1 PVNTAPCLTFPSR
14 TLVSLCGGAI
24 PCFSLRLREIVLD
37 SDPDRGFESSAPRTP
52 SYSLF
57 EMGNTA
63 SVKSEASDSVEQ
75 PATTA
80 PAPETKPKKKICC
93 ACPDTK
99 KLRDD
104 CIVQNG
110 EDACGKFIEAHLQ
123 CLRAEGFNV

>member
-1 PVNTAPCLTFPSR
+1 
-14 TLVSLCGGAI
+14 
-24 PCFSLRLREIVLD
+24 
-37 SDPDRGFESSAPRTP
+37 
-52 SYSLF
+52 
-57 EMGNTA
+57 MGNTA
-63 SVKSEASDSVEQ
+63 SVQTEASDSAQQ

-93 ACPDTK
+93 VCPDTK

-123 CLRAEGFNV
+123 CLRAEGFSIWRVAPSWQLHTCFCSNLILIMNSMMNKNFW

>member
-1 PVNTAPCLTFPSR
+1 
-14 TLVSLCGGAI
+14 
-24 PCFSLRLREIVLD
+24 
-37 SDPDRGFESSAPRTP
+37 
-52 SYSLF
+52 
-57 EMGNTA
+57 MGNTA
-63 SVKSEASDSVEQ
+63 SVKTEASHSAEQ

-80 PAPETKPKKKICC
+80 PVSETKPKKKICC